1 MLLNFFVGKSPS
13 IFEMQ
18 AIAKH
23 RELSSIDIKA
33 QTSEKVMT
41 SAVTQK
47 IIQKKTRIGQIL
59 PSQRA
64 ILEMSANSDA
74 DLSMILFYFLL

>member
-1 MLLNFFVGKSPS
+1 
-13 IFEMQ
+13 MQ

-64 ILEMSANSDA
+64 ILEMSTNSDI
-74 DLSMILFYFLL
+74 DLSMILLNFFNLIFHFKFFDF